1 MEPFAGTIGS
11 IMIYFI
17 TAYSAKLVAL
27 DTQVYDMPIWKVAL
41 AVHIVCWILQFIGHG
56 VFEGMLQDGNT
67 RPGKCYINVFLFFQ
81 EEHLL

>member
-1 MEPFAGTIGS
+1 MKQNITLKFEMNVYFSVCYVIMEPFAGTIGS

-17 TAYSAKLVAL
+17 TAHSAKLVAL

-56 VFEGMLQDGNT
+56 VFEGML
-67 RPGKCYINVFLFFQ
+67 
-81 EEHLL
+81 